1 MRLVTA
7 IMSVLL
13 STSAVAGSLPAAP
26 HLYVKGYAE
35 QAVAPDTAIVNV
47 AINEKNKNLQF
58 AKSKVDDVMAKAIEI
73 AKLYGVESKH
83 IYAEQ
88 LNVYKQTRY
97 NRTTNVEEFDG
108 FKVSRNLTLKLKD
121 VNRYPELLQ
130 AFVDSGINQ
139 FNNTQ
144 FVVEDK
150 AEVMKKLKASAI
162 KQAQLGAKEL
172 ADGFGVEVGGLY
184 SVSFSPMSVPVQPYA
199 RGKMMAAE
207 SMNVKDAYNVGDTTL
222 KAEVY
227 AVYYID

>member
-1 MRLVTA
+1 MRIVTA
-7 IMSVLL
+7 IISVLL
-13 STSAVAGSLPAAP
+13 STSAVAASLPTAP

-35 QAVAPDTAIVNV
+35 KAVAPDTAIVNV
-47 AINEKNKNLQF
+47 AINEKNKNLKL
-58 AKSKVDDVMAKAIEI
+58 AKSKVDDVMARAIDI
-73 AKLYGVESKH
+73 AKRYGVESKH

-139 FNNTQ
+139 FNNTR

-150 AEVMKKLKASAI
+150 AEIMKELKASAI
-162 KQAQLGAKEL
+162 KQAKLGAKEL
-172 ADGFGVEVGGLY
+172 ADGFGVQVGSLY

-207 SMNVKDAYNVGDTTL
+207 TMSVNDAYNVGDTKL

>member
-7 IMSVLL
+7 VMSVLL
-13 STSAVAGSLPAAP
+13 STSAIAGSLPTSP

-58 AKSKVDDVMAKAIEI
+58 AKSKVDDVMARAIEI
-73 AKLYGVESKH
+73 AKRFGVESKH

-108 FKVSRNLTLKLKD
+108 FKVSRNLTLRLKE
-121 VNRYPELLQ
+121 VERYPELLQ

-144 FVVEDK
+144 FIVEDK
-150 AEVMKKLKASAI
+150 EEVMKKLKASAI
-162 KQAQLGAKEL
+162 KQARLGAKEL
-172 ADGFGVEVGGLY
+172 ADGFGVKVGDLY
-184 SVSFSPMSVPVQPYA
+184 SVSFSPMNVPVQPYA

-207 SMNVKDAYNVGDTTL
+207 TMSVKDAYNVGDTTL